1 LFKKENKSFEE
12 LSSLDKKDVENKL
25 SKNEYLIFRKIKN
38 NSNITAKELSALIGI
53 NIRNIQKNIEKLKAK
68 KMIKRIG
75 SDKGG
80 YWKIID

>member
-80 YWKIID
+80 YWKIIG

>member
-1 LFKKENKSFEE
+1 MFKKENKSFEE

-80 YWKIID
+80 YWKIIG